1 MAKYSD
7 LRRKGACNQG
17 KEAFRAK
24 SMQSGQL
31 RSASVTTGEARQTES
46 LHNQEN
52 VSVYKSYQIE
62 TKVGYY

>member
-1 MAKYSD
+1 MAKTPD

-17 KEAFRAK
+17 KETFRAK
-24 SMQSGQL
+24 FHAVGGN
-31 RSASVTTGEARQTES
+31 SASVTTGEARQTES